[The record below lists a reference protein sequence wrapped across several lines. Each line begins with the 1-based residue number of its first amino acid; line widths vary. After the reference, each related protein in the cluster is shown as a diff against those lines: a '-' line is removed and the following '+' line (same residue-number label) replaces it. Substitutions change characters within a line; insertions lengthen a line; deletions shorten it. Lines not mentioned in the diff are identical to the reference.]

1 MTPILFASPT
11 TDLFLTGAIL
21 ALVLMVAAIVVALM
35 GRWSKSRAHCE
46 PSDPHAEM
54 TRYRLLRDAGQISV
68 AEFERVRQVM
78 QSQIRKQLGENPT
91 QADLERAALWLTP
104 IAPLTLVEGTVT
116 SVEDAGETGVKD
128 GPSP

>member
-1 MTPILFASPT
+1 
-11 TDLFLTGAIL
+11 
-21 ALVLMVAAIVVALM
+21 
-35 GRWSKSRAHCE
+35 
-46 PSDPHAEM
+46 M

-78 QSQIRKQLGENPT
+78 QSQIRKQLGDNPT

-116 SVEDAGETGVKD
+116 SVEAAGETGVKD